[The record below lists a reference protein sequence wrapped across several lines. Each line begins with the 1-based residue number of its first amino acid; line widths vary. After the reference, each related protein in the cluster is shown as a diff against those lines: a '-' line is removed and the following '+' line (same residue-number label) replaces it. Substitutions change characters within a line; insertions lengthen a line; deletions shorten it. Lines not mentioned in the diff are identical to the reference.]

1 VISTTISSQEWA
13 IARGLTAMPT
23 VFVVDDDISVRESVA
38 SLMHCAGWRVLT
50 FACGEQFLA
59 HKRTGGP
66 GCVVLD
72 IKLPELDGFD
82 VQKLIAADELEL
94 PIIFISGFADVPMTV
109 RAMKAGAMEFL
120 TKPFSDVALL
130 SAVQDAIDRSRVEF
144 RRSAEIKLLKEC
156 YARLSDRECEVL
168 ELVVAG
174 RLNKQIAG
182 KLGIREVTVKVHRG
196 RVMQKMRAKTLVDL
210 VTMVAKMDRAGA
222 IPRSQ

>member
-1 VISTTISSQEWA
+1 
-13 IARGLTAMPT
+13 
-23 VFVVDDDISVRESVA
+23 
-38 SLMHCAGWRVLT
+38 
-50 FACGEQFLA
+50 
-59 HKRTGGP
+59 
-66 GCVVLD
+66 
-72 IKLPELDGFD
+72 
-82 VQKLIAADELEL
+82 
-94 PIIFISGFADVPMTV
+94 
-109 RAMKAGAMEFL
+109 
-120 TKPFSDVALL
+120 
-130 SAVQDAIDRSRVEF
+130 
-144 RRSAEIKLLKEC
+144 LLKEC